1 MNTLKFSKTADG
13 ITVNNPSPY
22 HVSFVNLYLDD
33 KKLPNVM
40 VPPLTQTKI
49 ADSSGGSLS
58 YQTVNDYGGLT
69 SKVNLELK

>member
-1 MNTLKFSKTADG
+1 M
-13 ITVNNPSPY
+13 
-22 HVSFVNLYLDD
+22 SFVNLYLDD

-40 VPPLTQTKI
+40 AAPLTQTKI